1 MIQVNEFPW
10 AAIISG
16 VIASGVAIVT
26 ALWARRSQSETNKL
40 TGTNFEVERY
50 NKFANE
56 VQEERDAAKRDLKEE
71 REQHK
76 HDLGQLRKD
85 FEEFKASVQSQFS
98 AYRAYIHRL
107 RGQVHDLGG
116 VPIEWPKDLD
126 Q

>member
-1 MIQVNEFPW
+1 MSDFLRDWMPLIALIVGPSAGVV
-10 AAIISG
+10 AANWS
-16 VIASGVAIVT
+16 
-26 ALWARRSQSETNKL
+26 RKSQSEANRL

-71 REQHK
+71 REQHRK
-76 HDLGQLRKD
+76 EFAQLRAD
-85 FEEFKASVQSQFS
+85 FEAFKKSVEIQFS
-98 AYRAYIHRL
+98 GYRAYIHGL

-116 VPIEWPKDLD
+116 VPHEWPKDLD